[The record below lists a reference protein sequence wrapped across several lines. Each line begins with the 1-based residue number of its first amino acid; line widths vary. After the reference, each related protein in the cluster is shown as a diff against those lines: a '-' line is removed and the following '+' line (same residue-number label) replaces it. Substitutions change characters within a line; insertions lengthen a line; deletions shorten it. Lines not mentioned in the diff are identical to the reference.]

1 MSCLRDRVKQ
11 ILRSS
16 GIHPMRRIGQ
26 NFVIDESIFDRMIGY
41 ADLRKE
47 DTVLE
52 VGAGFGFLTERLVK
66 ICSKVIAVEIDK
78 RLVRFLEK
86 RFKNLPNVELIHGD
100 ILKVD
105 VPHFNKVVA
114 TPPYSISSNLIF
126 WLLDRK
132 FNVAV
137 LTLQDEFA
145 KRLYAPVGSKDYC
158 RLTVMVYYRAEVKG
172 MDKVPRN
179 SFYPQPKVD
188 SRIVIIKHVRTPF
201 KVKNYQFY
209 KELVNV
215 LFTQR
220 NRKVRNAL
228 ISFMNKRSVAKSEA
242 RKIADSI
249 SFSNRRVRTLAPE
262 DLGMLSDELLERME
276 KLNLR

>member
-1 MSCLRDRVKQ
+1 MSCLRDKVKQ

-16 GIHPMRRIGQ
+16 GIHPRRRIGQ
-26 NFVIDESIFDRMIGY
+26 NFVIDESIFDKMIGY

-47 DTVLE
+47 DAVLE
-52 VGAGFGFLTERLVK
+52 VGAGFGFLTERLAK

-105 VPHFNKVVA
+105 VPHFNKIVA

-145 KRLYAPVGSKDYC
+145 KRLYAPVGSKDYS

-172 MDKVPRN
+172 MDKVPRS

-188 SRIVIIKHVRTPF
+188 SRIVIIKPVRPPF

-228 ISFMNKRSVAKSEA
+228 ISFMNKRSVAKSEV

>member
-1 MSCLRDRVKQ
+1 MRDKVKQ

-16 GIHPMRRIGQ
+16 GIHPRRRIGQ
-26 NFVIDESIFDRMIGY
+26 NFVIDESIFDKMIGY

-47 DTVLE
+47 DAVLE
-52 VGAGFGFLTERLVK
+52 VGAGFGFLTERLAK

-105 VPHFNKVVA
+105 APHFNKVVA

-145 KRLYAPVGSKDYC
+145 KRLYAPVGSKDYS

-172 MDKVPRN
+172 MDKVPRS

-188 SRIVIIKHVRTPF
+188 SRIVIIKPVRPPF

-228 ISFMNKRSVAKSEA
+228 ISFMNKRSVAKSEV